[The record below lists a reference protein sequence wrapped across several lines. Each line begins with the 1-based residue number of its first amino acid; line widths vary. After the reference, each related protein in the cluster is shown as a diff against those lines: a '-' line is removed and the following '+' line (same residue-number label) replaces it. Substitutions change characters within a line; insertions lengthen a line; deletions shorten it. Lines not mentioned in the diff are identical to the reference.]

1 MDATGR
7 VSEKSLT
14 LLVGKNKPILPKGP
28 MVRFGVGGA
37 GAIGPGRPHH
47 FPWGLSENPPQ
58 PGHEGRMTSVATR
71 RLNAR
76 APSSFV

>member
-1 MDATGR
+1 MDAIGR

-14 LLVGKNKPILPKGP
+14 LLVRKDKPVLSKGR
-28 MVRFGVGGA
+28 MVRLGVGGA
-37 GAIGPGRPHH
+37 GTTGPGRPHH
-47 FPWGLSENPPQ
+47 FPGDLSEYPPQ
-58 PGHEGRMTSVATR
+58 PGHEGRTISFATR